1 MPYIGNSP
9 ANVGNYQVVD
19 DISSTFD
26 GSTTSFALT
35 VSSSSITPA
44 KSGQLL
50 VGINGVMQEPDDT
63 GTNGFKVSSSNIVFS
78 SAPASGD
85 TFWCVYQGQNVDI
98 GTPSDGVVGTAQLS
112 ATGTKSGS
120 TYLAGD
126 NTWKTV
132 VTDLVN
138 DTTPQLGGDLDLNGH
153 VITGLSTDPTMGGDL
168 SGTASNA
175 QLGANTVTD
184 TELNSAKLNG
194 IEAGAT
200 ADQTGAQILA
210 LFSNSITA
218 GHIAA
223 GAIGASEL
231 GNDVV
236 NSQHYAAGSIDNEH
250 IADNAINSEHYA
262 AGSIDNE
269 HMAANSI
276 NSDQYVDGSIDRVHL
291 AADIIDGTKIA
302 NDVINSEHYV
312 AGSIDNEHISGMA
325 ASKLSGALPAI
336 DGSALTGLPASGA
349 NTSLSNLSATGEN
362 RVCQAWGN
370 VNQVG
375 TQALTD
381 SNNISSISDI
391 GTGQTRFTFA
401 NAMAN
406 VDYACVASTRPE
418 ATEAEHVNFNQ
429 HATGS
434 VVISNVYRMY
444 GASAV
449 FVDSQQLSMITFG
462 D

>member
-1 MPYIGNSP
+1 MSTIKSSTEHLTLNADGSGKDIKFQ
-9 ANVGNYQVVD
+9 ANGVEKAS
-19 DISSTFD
+19 ISS
-26 GSTTSFALT
+26 
-35 VSSSSITPA
+35 
-44 KSGQLL
+44 
-50 VGINGVMQEPDDT
+50 
-63 GTNGFKVSSSNIVFS
+63 
-78 SAPASGD
+78 
-85 TFWCVYQGQNVDI
+85 
-98 GTPSDGVVGTAQLS
+98 
-112 ATGTKSGS
+112 
-120 TYLAGD
+120 
-126 NTWKTV
+126 
-132 VTDLVN
+132 
-138 DTTPQLGGDLDLNGH
+138 
-153 VITGLSTDPTMGGDL
+153 
-168 SGTASNA
+168 
-175 QLGANTVTD
+175 
-184 TELNSAKLNG
+184 
-194 IEAGAT
+194 AGAFT
-200 ADQTGAQILA
+200 ST
-210 LFSNSITA
+210 
-218 GHIAA
+218 
-223 GAIGASEL
+223 
-231 GNDVV
+231 
-236 NSQHYAAGSIDNEH
+236 SID
-250 IADNAINSEHYA
+250 A
-262 AGSIDNE
+262 
-269 HMAANSI
+269 
-276 NSDQYVDGSIDRVHL
+276 
-291 AADIIDGTKIA
+291 T
-302 NDVINSEHYV
+302 
-312 AGSIDNEHISGMA
+312 
-325 ASKLSGALPAI
+325 KLSGALPAI

>member
-1 MPYIGNSP
+1 M
-9 ANVGNYQVVD
+9 
-19 DISSTFD
+19 
-26 GSTTSFALT
+26 
-35 VSSSSITPA
+35 
-44 KSGQLL
+44 
-50 VGINGVMQEPDDT
+50 
-63 GTNGFKVSSSNIVFS
+63 
-78 SAPASGD
+78 
-85 TFWCVYQGQNVDI
+85 
-98 GTPSDGVVGTAQLS
+98 
-112 ATGTKSGS
+112 
-120 TYLAGD
+120 
-126 NTWKTV
+126 
-132 VTDLVN
+132 
-138 DTTPQLGGDLDLNGH
+138 
-153 VITGLSTDPTMGGDL
+153 
-168 SGTASNA
+168 
-175 QLGANTVTD
+175 
-184 TELNSAKLNG
+184 NG

-223 GAIGASEL
+223 GAIGASEI